1 VSDSPVVLDASALL
15 ALLLG
20 EAGADRVADLLPRS
34 SVSAINLSEVTAKLN
49 ERGMPEV
56 WVRAA
61 LGDLDLDVHA
71 FDEAAAFAAG
81 RLRQPT
87 RGHGLSLGDRA
98 CLALAM
104 RLDAIAATADHA
116 WAGLDLNGLRI
127 ELIR

>member
-1 VSDSPVVLDASALL
+1 MVLDASALL

-34 SVSAINLSEVTAKLN
+34 SVSAVNLSEVAAKLN

-56 WVRAA
+56 GVRAA

-81 RLRQPT
+81 RLRPPT

-104 RLDAIAATADHA
+104 RLDAVAATADHA
-116 WAGLDLNGLRI
+116 WAGLDLDGLRI

>member
-1 VSDSPVVLDASALL
+1 MVLDASALL

-34 SVSAINLSEVTAKLN
+34 SVSAVNLSEVAAKLN

-56 WVRAA
+56 GIRAA
-61 LGDLDLDVHA
+61 LGDLDLDVRA
-71 FDEAAAFAAG
+71 FDEEAAFAAG

-87 RGHGLSLGDRA
+87 RRHGLSLGDRA

-104 RLDAIAATADHA
+104 RLDAVAATADHA
-116 WAGLDLNGLRI
+116 WAGLDLDGLRI